1 MIKLYNI
8 VFTILLLTMIVF
20 SITQTYK
27 AFEEQEN
34 NPIRGYVID
43 KIYGYGGS
51 KGIPHKIVVN
61 CDGKILVVH
70 HVGGLIHKYSI
81 GDYFCTGSSK
91 CVELEKTCKED

>member
-81 GDYFCTGSSK
+81 G
-91 CVELEKTCKED
+91 